1 MHHLSFG
8 RKEGRRLGNKN
19 TIFRVSV
26 RAFREPFFDCLRRL
40 AVPDPGDAVADD
52 GELADAASGNGT

>member
-19 TIFRVSV
+19 TILEAYMQLFS
-26 RAFREPFFDCLRRL
+26 ESFFDEMT
-40 AVPDPGDAVADD
+40 AG
-52 GELADAASGNGT
+52 SGGTAGVYV